1 MYIKSQIN
9 IRNINKR
16 RIYSVEL
23 LQNKKYKK
31 SKYERILFCISN
43 TASEKKEV

>member
-1 MYIKSQIN
+1 MYIKFQIN
-9 IRNINKR
+9 TKSINKK
-16 RIYSVEL
+16 RIYFIKF

-31 SKYERILFCISN
+31 SKYERILFCILD